1 MRPPRLPV
9 EVALHRPEEGADYRI
24 GVSPGAAEHAL
35 GIVSPE
41 LDILD
46 HGDSWRITDL
56 ETGVESEDI
65 GGTVRGGRIRVLR
78 DYPVTALRSLLQ
90 DSLRNLVWSALI
102 SRLVVSGVRTPTDWR
117 FDADHDELRLH
128 DPEGR
133 LRARVEYSNWWFVA
147 SRDRAVR
154 LADLVMEQTDLE
166 VLSVK
171 DLVERRT
178 DQ

>member
-1 MRPPRLPV
+1 MRPANLPV
-9 EVALHRPEEGADYRI
+9 EVALHRPKEDDDYRI
-24 GVSPGAAEHAL
+24 GVSPGSAEHAL
-35 GIVSPE
+35 GILSSD

-56 ETGVESEDI
+56 ESGEKSEDI
-65 GGTVRGGRIRVLR
+65 GGAVRSGHIRVLR
-78 DYPVTALRSLLQ
+78 DYPVTALRSVLQ

-102 SRLVVSGVRTPTDWR
+102 SRLVMSGVRTPTDWR

-133 LRARVEYSNWWFVA
+133 LRARVEYPNWWFVS
-147 SRDRAVR
+147 SRDRALR
-154 LADLVMEQTDLE
+154 LAGLVMEQTGLE
-166 VLSVK
+166 ALSVE

-178 DQ
+178 EQ